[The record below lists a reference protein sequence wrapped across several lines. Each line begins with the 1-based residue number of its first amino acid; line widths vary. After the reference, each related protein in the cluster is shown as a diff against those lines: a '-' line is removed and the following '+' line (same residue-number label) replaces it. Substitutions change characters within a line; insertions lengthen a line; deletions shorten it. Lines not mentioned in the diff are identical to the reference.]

1 MEYKVSK
8 ETALLV
14 EAYDLLNSEF
24 SSKVYDAI
32 EAIYGDYAVDRILL
46 DDGFN
51 EARDKLEDVLFKF
64 ISYSIS
70 ENRAY
75 LDSIEI

>member
-1 MEYKVSK
+1 MNYKVSK

-14 EAYDLLNSEF
+14 EAYDLLNDEF
-24 SSKVYDAI
+24 SNKVYDAI

-70 ENRAY
+70 ENRCF
-75 LDSIEI
+75 LDSDKI

>member
-1 MEYKVSK
+1 MNYKVSK
-8 ETALLV
+8 ETALLI
-14 EAYDLLNSEF
+14 EAYDVLNREF

-32 EAIYGDYAVDRILL
+32 ESIYGGHAVDRILF

-51 EARDKLEDVLFKF
+51 EARDKIEDVLFKF

-70 ENRAY
+70 ENRCF
-75 LDSIEI
+75 LDSDKI

>member
-14 EAYDLLNSEF
+14 EAYDLLNREF
-24 SSKVYDAI
+24 SDKVYDAI
-32 EAIYGDYAVDRILL
+32 DAIYGGNAVDRILL

-51 EARDKLEDVLFKF
+51 EARDKIEDVLFKF

-70 ENRAY
+70 ENRCF
-75 LDSIEI
+75 LDSDKI

>member
-1 MEYKVSK
+1 MDYKVSK
-8 ETALLV
+8 ETATLI
-14 EAYDLLNSEF
+14 EAYDLLNREF

-32 EAIYGDYAVDRILL
+32 ETIYGGDAVDRILL

-51 EARDKLEDVLFKF
+51 EARDKIEDVLFKF

-70 ENRAY
+70 ENRCF
-75 LDSIEI
+75 LDSDKI

>member
-14 EAYDLLNSEF
+14 EAYDLLNREF
-24 SSKVYDAI
+24 SSRVYDAI
-32 EAIYGDYAVDRILL
+32 ETIYGDDAVDRILL

-70 ENRAY
+70 ENRCF
-75 LDSIEI
+75 LDSDKI